1 MLYKPKKSLGQN
13 FMLNSD
19 ISNVMV
25 NSLDLAPT
33 DTVVEIGSGLGGLT
47 QKLSEALFEYGSK
60 IYAVEIDPRFIPK
73 LKEMFKEA
81 LNISTIEADIL
92 KWLPQHRFDRDFKV
106 LGSLP
111 YYITSPILHCLV
123 RLERRPSKSVILIQK
138 EVAKKISA
146 SVGKASYLSTFLQ
159 TFYAIEYL
167 QMVPSYVFKPEPKVD
182 GAIVSLTR
190 KEVPEFLED
199 VEIVEK
205 YKGFLHKGFQSPRK
219 MLNKPFKKAEL
230 ERVGVDSTKR
240 PQTLDVSTWVRM
252 FEVLV
257 LDK

>member
-1 MLYKPKKSLGQN
+1 
-13 FMLNSD
+13 MLNSD

-25 NSLDLAPT
+25 SSLNLAPT
-33 DTVVEIGSGLGGLT
+33 DTVVEIGSGLGALT
-47 QKLSEALFEYGSK
+47 QKLSEALFEFGSH

-81 LNISTIEADIL
+81 LNITTIEADIL
-92 KWLPQHRFDRDFKV
+92 KWLPQQRFDRDFKV

-146 SVGKASYLSTFLQ
+146 SVGEASYLSTFLQ
-159 TFYAIEYL
+159 TFYDIEYL
-167 QMVPSYVFKPEPKVD
+167 QMVPRDVFKPEPKVD
-182 GAIVSLTR
+182 GAIVSLIR
-190 KEVPEFLED
+190 KEIPEFLED

-230 ERVGVDSTKR
+230 ERVGVDSMKR
-240 PQTLDVSTWVRM
+240 PQTLDVPTWVRM
-252 FEVLV
+252 FEILV